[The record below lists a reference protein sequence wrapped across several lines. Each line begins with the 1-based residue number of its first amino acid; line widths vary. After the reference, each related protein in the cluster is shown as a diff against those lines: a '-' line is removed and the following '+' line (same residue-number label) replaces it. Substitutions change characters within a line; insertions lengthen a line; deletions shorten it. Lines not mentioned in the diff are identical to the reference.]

1 MLQPMLQPMLQSI
14 GGNAFLILSV
24 LVFVAVVL
32 LLEGF
37 FMMWKSYRGPQA
49 RKITKRLQALSASL
63 DKTKQT
69 QLLKQ
74 RMLSEIPV
82 LERILLSLPRARRLD
97 KFILQAGL
105 DWSVS
110 KLLLSCLASGVAGCL
125 MMTLLVHQSIL
136 PAAAVGIALA
146 ALPSLYVRHKRSR
159 RLTRIEQQLP
169 DVLDLITRALRS
181 GHAFSSGLQMVGEEM
196 PEPIASE
203 FRIVHDEVNF
213 GVSLQQALTNLSER
227 VPITDLRYFVVAVLI
242 QRDSGGNLTDV
253 LGNLS
258 RLIRERLKLLSRVKV
273 LSSEGRLSAW
283 VLGLMPFALGAA
295 MSFLNPDFMAP
306 LWHDPIGIAIIKYML
321 VLMVLGVLVLRKI
334 VRIRV

>member
-1 MLQPMLQPMLQSI
+1 MLQTT
-14 GGNAFLILSV
+14 GGNAFLIMSV

-37 FMMWKSYRGPQA
+37 FMMWKSYRGPEA
-49 RKITKRLQALSASL
+49 RKIAKRLQALSASL
-63 DKTKQT
+63 DKTRQS

-82 LERILLSLPRARRLD
+82 FERILLNLPRARRLD
-97 KFILQAGL
+97 RFILQGGL
-105 DWSVS
+105 DWTVS
-110 KLLLSCLASGVAGCL
+110 KLLLSCLALAAAGCL
-125 MMTLLVHQSIL
+125 AMTFLAHQSIL
-136 PAAAVGIALA
+136 LGATVGVALA
-146 ALPSLYVRHKRSR
+146 ALPLLYVHRRRSR
-159 RLTRIEQQLP
+159 RLLKIEQQLP

-181 GHAFSSGLQMVGEEM
+181 GHAFSSSLQMVGEEM
-196 PEPIASE
+196 AEPIAGE

-213 GVSLQQALTNLSER
+213 GVALQQALTNLSER

-283 VLGLMPFALGAA
+283 VLGLMPFVLGAV
-295 MSFLNPDFMAP
+295 MSLLNPDFMEP

-321 VLMVLGVLVLRKI
+321 ILMVIGIFVLRKI
-334 VRIRV
+334 IRIRV